1 MDVKRGGSTEEEA
14 KIRFRRDI
22 FGDVN
27 GIYVA
32 NIRKLKAFFGAGRV
46 QWDREK
52 NTNKKIRV

>member
-1 MDVKRGGSTEEEA
+1 MDVKRGGSAEEEA

-32 NIRKLKAFFGAGRV
+32 NIRKLKAFLGAGRV
-46 QWDREK
+46 QWDRK
-52 NTNKKIRV
+52 KHKKKIRV